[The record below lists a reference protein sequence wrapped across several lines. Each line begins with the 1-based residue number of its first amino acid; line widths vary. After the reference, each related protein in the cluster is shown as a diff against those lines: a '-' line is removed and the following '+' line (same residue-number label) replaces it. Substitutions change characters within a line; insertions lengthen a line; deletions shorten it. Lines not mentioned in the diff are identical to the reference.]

1 MRERER
7 EEREKRRE
15 KREKRE
21 KKKKK
26 RERNNNKKN
35 WIAKFFFDDR
45 SSYSYAE
52 DPLRNFLPSI
62 GRLSKYVEPPLENGN
77 VRVDT
82 GVREGSEISM
92 FYDPLISS

>member
-1 MRERER
+1 MRLGGLFSLTLVLLL
-7 EEREKRRE
+7 
-15 KREKRE
+15 
-21 KKKKK
+21 
-26 RERNNNKKN
+26 
-35 WIAKFFFDDR
+35 FFA
-45 SSYSYAE
+45 SYAE

-62 GRLSKYVEPPLENGN
+62 GRLSKYVEPPLEDGN